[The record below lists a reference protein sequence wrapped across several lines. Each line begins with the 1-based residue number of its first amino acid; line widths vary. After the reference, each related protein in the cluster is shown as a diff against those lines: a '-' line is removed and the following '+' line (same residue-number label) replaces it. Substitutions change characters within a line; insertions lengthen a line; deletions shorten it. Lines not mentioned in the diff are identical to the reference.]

1 VRLRR
6 RSSTKLHC
14 VVMINEE
21 NLTRSIGLLDDS
33 TSVPEVLAIVA
44 AFNHDL
50 ESGSITSGLPE
61 RLLEKLKEWLDKLV
75 ERLRELLASTAQSF
89 SVTVGT
95 HVSVSIIFDLT

>member
-1 VRLRR
+1 MIDEV
-6 RSSTKLHC
+6 KLT
-14 VVMINEE
+14 N
-21 NLTRSIGLLDDS
+21 SIERLDDS

-75 ERLRELLASTAQSF
+75 EKLRELLESSAQSF

-95 HVSVSIIFDLT
+95 HVSVSVTFGPT